1 MLKWMVAC
9 LCRPGMRKDQALR
22 DSVKIAAGLDSG
34 LLKTSNSKTK
44 VELLNMNQLWIAN
57 ALIMTQN
64 EQRDVLRGH
73 LEIADGRIVALHPQE
88 TPVPANV
95 RSLDASGLVLLPG
108 FIQPHIHL
116 CQTLF
121 RNLADDLEL
130 MDWLS
135 QRIWPLE
142 AAHDDESLYLS
153 AQLGI
158 QELLAS
164 GTTCI
169 LDMATVR
176 HTDSVLRAV
185 RDSGIRANV
194 GKCLMD
200 HPTSPESLRE
210 DGAAALAEAKA
221 LFEEWHGA
229 ENGRIMVSYAPR
241 FVVSCT
247 QELLEQVRDLA
258 AEQGALIHTHSSEN
272 EKEVEMVRAL
282 VGQENAA
289 YLHGLGLMSE
299 RLVLAHCIWLN
310 EHEMNCLAE
319 TGTHVTHCPGS
330 NMKLASGFA
339 KVPEMLERGINVAL
353 AADGAP
359 CNNNLS
365 AFNEMR
371 LAALIHKPGRGPR
384 TLPAAEV
391 LDMATRNGAKAMGLA
406 DQIGS
411 LEAGKLADLIA
422 LDLNQ
427 PANFLP
433 WHEDEQPSAAQLA
446 SAIVYASQPAHVK
459 WTMVAGEMVALD
471 GRALRIPAR
480 DLEPRRVRE
489 IQRKLLQRAGIE
501 P

>member
-1 MLKWMVAC
+1 MK
-9 LCRPGMRKDQALR
+9 
-22 DSVKIAAGLDSG
+22 
-34 LLKTSNSKTK
+34 SNS
-44 VELLNMNQLWIAN
+44 LWIAN
-57 ALIMTQN
+57 ALILTQN
-64 EQRDVLRGH
+64 AQREVLRGH
-73 LEIADGRIVALHPQE
+73 LEIENDLIVAIHHQDKAIPSGV
-88 TPVPANV
+88 TT
-95 RSLDASGLVLLPG
+95 LDASGLVIMPG
-108 FIQPHIHL
+108 FVQPHIHL

-130 MDWLS
+130 MDWLAE
-135 QRIWPLE
+135 RIWPLE
-142 AAHDDESLYLS
+142 AAHNDESLYLS

-169 LDMATVR
+169 LDMATVH
-176 HTDSVLRAV
+176 HTEAVMRAV

-200 HPTSPESLRE
+200 HPETSPDMLRQ
-210 DGAAALAEAKA
+210 DSATALAEARE
-221 LFEEWHGA
+221 LFEQWHGQA
-229 ENGRIMVSYAPR
+229 NGRIQVSYAPR

-247 QELLEQVRDLA
+247 EELLIQVRDLA
-258 AEQGALIHTHSSEN
+258 AQQGAIIHTHSSEN
-272 EKEVEMVRAL
+272 EKEVEMVRQL

-289 YLHGLGLMSE
+289 YLHSIGMMSE

-310 EHEMNCLAE
+310 EHEKDCLARS
-319 TGTHVTHCPGS
+319 GTHVVHCPSS

-339 KVPEMLERGINVAL
+339 QVPEMLEQGINVAL

-365 AFNEMR
+365 ALQEMR

-384 TLPAAEV
+384 TLPAGQV
-391 LDMATRNGAKAMGLA
+391 LDMATLHGAKALGLQ
-406 DQIGS
+406 DKIGS
-411 LEAGKLADLIA
+411 IEAGKKADLIA

-433 WHEDEQPSAAQLA
+433 YSASEVPSYAQLA
-446 SAIVYASQPAHVK
+446 SAIVYASQPTHVK
-459 WTMVAGEMVALD
+459 WTLVDGDMVALD

-480 DLEPRRVRE
+480 DLEPIRVRD
-489 IQRKLLQRAGIE
+489 IQRQLLQRASIQA
-501 P
+501 

>member
-1 MLKWMVAC
+1 MN
-9 LCRPGMRKDQALR
+9 
-22 DSVKIAAGLDSG
+22 
-34 LLKTSNSKTK
+34 NS
-44 VELLNMNQLWIAN
+44 QWIVD
-57 ALIMTQN
+57 ALILTQN
-64 EQRDVLRGH
+64 ARREVFKGH
-73 LEIADGRIVALHPQE
+73 IEIEGNRIVALHPQD
-88 TPVPANV
+88 TQVPTEV
-95 RSLDASGLVLLPG
+95 RTLDASGLVVMPG

-142 AAHDDESLYLS
+142 AAHDEESLYLS
-153 AQLGI
+153 AQIGI

-169 LDMATVR
+169 LDMATVH
-176 HTDSVLRAV
+176 HTTAVFQAV

-200 HPTSPESLRE
+200 HPDTCPESLCQKSS
-210 DGAAALAEAKA
+210 DALAEARS
-221 LFEEWHGA
+221 LFEMWHGEA
-229 ENGRIMVSYAPR
+229 NDRIHVSYAPR

-247 QELLEQVRDLA
+247 EELLKQVRDLA

-272 EKEVEMVRAL
+272 EKEVEMVRSL

-289 YLHGLGLMSE
+289 YLHSIGLMSP

-310 EHEMNCLAE
+310 ESEVGHLADS
-319 TGTHVTHCPGS
+319 GTHVVHCPSS
-330 NMKLASGFA
+330 NLKLASGLA
-339 KVPEMLERGINVAL
+339 RVPELLEAGINVAL

-365 AFNEMR
+365 ALQEMR

-384 TLPAAEV
+384 TLPASQV
-391 LDMATRNGAKAMGLA
+391 LDMATLNGARALGLEA
-406 DQIGS
+406 EIGS
-411 LEAGKLADLIA
+411 LEVGKKADLIA
-422 LDLNQ
+422 IDLNQ
-427 PANFLP
+427 PDNFLP
-433 WHEDEQPSAAQLA
+433 YHKGETPSHAQLA
-446 SAIVYASQPAHVK
+446 SAIVYASQPAHIK
-459 WTMVAGEMVALD
+459 WTMVDGEMVAFD

-480 DLEPRRVRE
+480 DLEPLRIRD
-489 IQRKLLQRAGIE
+489 IQRKLIKRAGLDT
-501 P
+501 

>member
-1 MLKWMVAC
+1 MN
-9 LCRPGMRKDQALR
+9 
-22 DSVKIAAGLDSG
+22 
-34 LLKTSNSKTK
+34 TNS
-44 VELLNMNQLWIAN
+44 LWIVN
-57 ALIMTQN
+57 ALILTQN
-64 EQRDVLRGH
+64 SSREVLRGH
-73 LEIADGRIVALHPQE
+73 IEINDSRIVAIHDQE
-88 TPVPANV
+88 QVVPAKV
-95 RSLDASGLVLLPG
+95 RTLDASGLVLMPG
-108 FIQPHIHL
+108 LIQPHIHL

-142 AAHDDESLYLS
+142 SAHDDESLYLS

-169 LDMATVR
+169 LDMATVH
-176 HTDSVLRAV
+176 HTEAVLRAV

-200 HPTSPESLRE
+200 HPETTPIYMRQ
-210 DGAAALAEAKA
+210 DPDVALAEARE
-221 LFEEWHGA
+221 LFNQWHGS
-229 ENGRIMVSYAPR
+229 ENGRIQVSYAPR
-241 FVVSCT
+241 FVVACS
-247 QELLEQVRDLA
+247 EYLLEQVRDLA
-258 AEQGALIHTHSSEN
+258 EEQGAIIHTHSSEN
-272 EKEVEMVRAL
+272 EKEVELVRSL

-289 YLHGLGLMSE
+289 YLHSIGLMSE

-310 EHEMNCLAE
+310 EAEMGHLQ
-319 TGTHVTHCPGS
+319 TSGTHVVHCPSS
-330 NMKLASGFA
+330 NLKLASGFA
-339 KVPEMLERGINVAL
+339 KVPEMLAQGINVAL

-365 AFNEMR
+365 ALQEMR
-371 LAALIHKPGRGPR
+371 LAALLHKPGRGPR
-384 TLPAAEV
+384 TLPASAV

-411 LEAGKLADLIA
+411 LEVGKQADLIA

-433 WHEDEQPSAAQLA
+433 YHEDEIPPYEQLA
-446 SAIVYASQPAHVK
+446 SAIVYASQPSHVK
-459 WTMVAGEMVALD
+459 WTLVAGEMVAID

-480 DLEPRRVRE
+480 DLEPRRIRD
-489 IQRKLLQRAGIE
+489 IQRKLMQRAAE
-501 P
+501 LQASV

>member
-1 MLKWMVAC
+1 M
-9 LCRPGMRKDQALR
+9 
-22 DSVKIAAGLDSG
+22 
-34 LLKTSNSKTK
+34 KTH
-44 VELLNMNQLWIAN
+44 LWIAN
-57 ALIMTQN
+57 ALILTQN
-64 EQRDVLRGH
+64 AEREVLRGH
-73 LEIADGRIVALHPQE
+73 IEISDDRIIAIHPAE
-88 TPVPANV
+88 VPVPQGV
-95 RSLDASGLVLLPG
+95 TTLDASGLVVMPG

-130 MDWLS
+130 MDWLAE
-135 QRIWPLE
+135 RIWPLE
-142 AAHDDESLYLS
+142 AAHDPESLYLS

-169 LDMATVR
+169 LDMATVH
-176 HTDSVLRAV
+176 HTEAVLEAV

-200 HPTSPESLRE
+200 HPETTPESLRQ
-210 DGAAALAEAKA
+210 DSQVALDEAKA
-221 LFEEWHGA
+221 LFEKWHGEA
-229 ENGRIMVSYAPR
+229 NGRVQVSYAPR
-241 FVVSCT
+241 FVVACT
-247 QELLEQVRDLA
+247 EDLLLKVRDLA

-272 EKEVEMVRAL
+272 EKEVELVRNL

-289 YLHGLGLMSE
+289 YLHDIGMMSK

-310 EHEMNCLAE
+310 DEEINHLKE
-319 TGTHVTHCPGS
+319 TGTHVTHCPSS
-330 NMKLASGFA
+330 NLKLASGFA
-339 KVPEMLERGINVAL
+339 KVPEMLEMGINVAL

-365 AFNEMR
+365 ALQEMR
-371 LAALIHKPGRGPR
+371 LAALMHKPGRGPR
-384 TLPAAEV
+384 TLPASKV
-391 LDMATRNGAKAMGLA
+391 LDMATLHGAQAMGLA

-411 LEAGKLADLIA
+411 IEVGKKADIIA

-433 WHEDEQPSAAQLA
+433 YHKEDIPAYSQLA

-459 WTMVAGEMVALD
+459 WTLVDGEMVAID
-471 GRALRIPAR
+471 GRALRIPSR
-480 DLEPRRVRE
+480 DLEPLRVRD
-489 IQRKLLQRAGIE
+489 IQRKLIQRAGLTL
-501 P
+501 